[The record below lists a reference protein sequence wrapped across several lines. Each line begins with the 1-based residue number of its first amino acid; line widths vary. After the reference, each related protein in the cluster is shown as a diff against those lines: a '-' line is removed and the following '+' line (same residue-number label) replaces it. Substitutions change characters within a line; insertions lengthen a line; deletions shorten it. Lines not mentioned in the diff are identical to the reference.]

1 LAVVSGSSGRGS
13 DPQDAQ
19 AFSGEALPGLIMAR
33 QEIQFMLDRGY
44 PAGPV
49 IDLVGGHRQLTA
61 RQRMALQ
68 RSSAARQQIENRLDL
83 MLPWTA
89 AHDGILLI
97 DGFNLIITLEVA
109 LSGSVLLC
117 CGDGAL
123 RDLAGLRGT
132 YRIITQTAVAVDLI
146 GRAMHD
152 LAVPE
157 ARFFLDAPVSNSGR
171 LRSLITSMAQNWEF
185 PVNVELAPDVDHRL
199 SGQERIVSSDSI
211 LLDQCGSWFS
221 LAAKIVA
228 DFIPD
233 AWVVDLS

>member
-1 LAVVSGSSGRGS
+1 VASGSSGRGS

-19 AFSGEALPGLIMAR
+19 AFSGEALPGLILAR

-44 PAGPV
+44 PAGSV
-49 IDLVGGHRQLTA
+49 IALVGGHRQLTV

-68 RSSAARQQIENRLDL
+68 RSTAAQRQIEKRLAL

-89 AHDGILLI
+89 ARDGILLI

-109 LSGSVLLC
+109 LSGSVLLR

-132 YRIITQTAVAVDLI
+132 YRIIPQTSAALDLI
-146 GRAMHD
+146 GRALHD

-171 LRSLITSMAQNWEF
+171 LRSLITSVAQDWDF

-199 SGQERIVSSDSI
+199 SGQQRIVSSDSI
-211 LLDQCGSWFS
+211 LLDQCRSWFS
-221 LAAKIVA
+221 LAARIV
-228 DFIPD
+228 DVYIPE

>member
-1 LAVVSGSSGRGS
+1 MEMPLESSGRGS

-19 AFSGEALPGLIMAR
+19 AFSAEVMPCLILAR

-44 PAGPV
+44 PIGPV
-49 IDLVGGHRQLTA
+49 IDLVGGHRQLTV

-68 RSSAARQQIENRLDL
+68 RSTASREQIARRQAL

-89 AHDGILLI
+89 ARDGRLMV

-109 LSGSVLLC
+109 LSGSVLIR

-132 YRIITQTAVAVDLI
+132 YRIIPETEAALQLI
-146 GRAMHD
+146 GQALQN
-152 LAVPE
+152 LAAPE
-157 ARFFLDAPVSNSGR
+157 VYFLLDAPVSNSGR
-171 LRSLITSMAQNWEF
+171 LRSLILSVAQNWNM
-185 PVNVELAPDVDHRL
+185 PVDVQLAADVDRRL
-199 SGQERIVSSDSI
+199 SGKERIVSSDSI
-211 LLDQCGSWFS
+211 LLDQCRSWFS

-228 DFIPD
+228 DFIPE
-233 AWVVDLS
+233 AWIVDLA